1 MLVNMPVSTEPV
13 VVFEFPLDLLQP
25 FLGRVV
31 HGTLVDHRKK
41 GLARLIRIGAGVGE
55 DGIYL
60 PPAGVQRLDHLVL
73 GLLGRL
79 LFRPPAVTS
88 GQPVE
93 FVSAVSYADDQMSET
108 FQIKDLTIHSKQQ
121 AGKGFLYPDCPA
133 VPLLRAIGRDAGRP
147 DLMVAVD
154 AEHRRLYGGK
164 NSLHLCVSPVSVV
177 VRSYISKQNQSI
189 LLCQLLAVAKLYDL
203 IGVSVDITRV
213 IDHWSFHLSFLIIPT
228 RKTHIR
234 DFPKTY
240 PLFQKYIHLYWHR
253 STGSQCS

>member
-1 MLVNMPVSTEPV
+1 
-13 VVFEFPLDLLQP
+13 
-25 FLGRVV
+25 
-31 HGTLVDHRKK
+31 
-41 GLARLIRIGAGVGE
+41 
-55 DGIYL
+55 
-60 PPAGVQRLDHLVL
+60 
-73 GLLGRL
+73 
-79 LFRPPAVTS
+79 
-88 GQPVE
+88 
-93 FVSAVSYADDQMSET
+93 MSET